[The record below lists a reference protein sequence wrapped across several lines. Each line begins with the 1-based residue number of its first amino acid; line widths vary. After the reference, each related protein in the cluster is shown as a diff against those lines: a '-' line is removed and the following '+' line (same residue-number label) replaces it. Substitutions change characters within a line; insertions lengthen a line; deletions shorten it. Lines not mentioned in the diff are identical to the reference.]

1 MVLLGY
7 GVEFTWGVWG
17 VPKGC
22 VLPGT
27 CGLRTEAAYPVLV
40 IQNTSCRGA
49 ILSLNRKQWNKR
61 FSKLVASLCP
71 EFMFLESSEGPAG
84 QMQSSGAARAASELC
99 PAVEKAGTPE

>member
-1 MVLLGY
+1 MYLG
-7 GVEFTWGVWG
+7 G
-17 VPKGC
+17 VPKGR

-27 CGLRTEAAYPVLV
+27 CVPETEAAHLVLV
-40 IQNTSCRGA
+40 FQNISCRGA
-49 ILSLNRKQWNKR
+49 TLGLYRKQWNKR

-84 QMQSSGAARAASELC
+84 QMQSSRAARGASELC